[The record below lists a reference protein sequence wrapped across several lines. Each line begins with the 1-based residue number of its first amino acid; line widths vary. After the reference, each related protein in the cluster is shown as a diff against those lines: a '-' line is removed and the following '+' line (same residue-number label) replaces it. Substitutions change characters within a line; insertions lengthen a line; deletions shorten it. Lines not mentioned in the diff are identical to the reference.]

1 MKKLSNRETEQ
12 SLNMKTLSSQKS
24 DMKVDKLRK
33 ALQQL
38 EIARQAIAEV
48 LDDEIA
54 KSDESSE
61 EQPSNPPLWT
71 GYPHKI
77 GDKVRIKNPSF
88 GQSCEGKII
97 GRTGK
102 GYKGFIQVQ
111 PKNKGKIIN
120 RIPSNLIIL
129 Y

>member
-1 MKKLSNRETEQ
+1 
-12 SLNMKTLSSQKS
+12 MKTLTSQKS
-24 DMKVDKLRK
+24 DGKVDKLTK
-33 ALQQL
+33 ALQHL
-38 EIARQAIAEV
+38 EIARKSIAE
-48 LDDEIA
+48 LLEDEIV
-54 KSDESSE
+54 KSDESDE

-71 GYPHKI
+71 GYAHKI
-77 GDKVRIKNPSF
+77 GDKVKIKNPTF

-129 Y
+129 H